1 MIMKIGIFDKVDE
14 VVISQ
19 LLKDHDIYWFNIPED
34 VDVAIIRART
44 KIDKKFLEKY
54 RSLKYILMVGV
65 GLDHIDLKE
74 CEKRNIKVFNA
85 PASNANAVA
94 EIFFLHLLNALR
106 KGCEANNAV
115 KSKGYKNVDRS
126 KFFGYDVEGKTI
138 GFIGMGNIAKRIV
151 KKLQGWNVKI
161 LAYDIYKDEEFAK
174 KYGFEYVDLEHLL
187 NNSDIITLHV
197 PLLPETKHLI
207 NSITLSKMKKGVILI
222 NLARGEIVEDKAIL
236 EGLNKNIISYYAAD
250 VLGDERNITKEQQA
264 LASHP
269 KVFITPHIGAQ
280 TKESLQKATRQVIER
295 FLKSL

>member
-1 MIMKIGIFDKVDE
+1 MKIGIFDKVDE
-14 VVISQ
+14 VVVSQ
-19 LLKDHDIYWFNIPED
+19 LLKNHNIYWFD
-34 VDVAIIRART
+34 VPKDIDVAIIRART
-44 KIDKKFLEKY
+44 KIDKAFLKEY
-54 RSLKYILMVGV
+54 NSLKYILMVGV

-94 EIFFLHLLNALR
+94 EIFFLHLLNAFR
-106 KGCEANNAV
+106 KGCEANNEV

-126 KFFGYDVEGKTI
+126 KFFGYDVDGKTL

-174 KYGFEYVDLEHLL
+174 KYSFEYVNLNYLL
-187 NNSDIITLHV
+187 NKSDIITLHV
-197 PLLPETKHLI
+197 PLLPETKNLI
-207 NSITLSKMKKGVILI
+207 NSVTLRKMKKGVILI

-236 EGLNKNIISYYAAD
+236 EGLNKGIISYYAAD
-250 VLGDERNITKEQQA
+250 VLGDERNITKDQQD

-269 KVFITPHIGAQ
+269 KVFLTPHIGAQ
-280 TKESLQKATRQVIER
+280 TKESLQKATRQVIEK
-295 FLKSL
+295 FLRSL